1 MNAFHWIA
9 GEWTGTPAVDSIDSA
24 TGLAIGRFTTTA
36 SLKPTPPLPQPDTQE
51 TVTVLVQ
58 IGKRVEKLPI
68 GSIPYRADRTAF
80 HTAGATASLR
90 PSFARSNWPLRM
102 RCVNSIPEIVIAA
115 LLNRL
120 NPSITFVLDSM

>member
-9 GEWTGTPAVDSIDSA
+9 GEWTGTPAVDSIDPA

-58 IGKRVEKLPI
+58 IGKRVEKFHI
-68 GSIPYRADRTAF
+68 DRIPYRENRNAF
-80 HTAGATASLR
+80 HTAGSAASLR
-90 PSFARSNWPLRM
+90 PSFASSN
-102 RCVNSIPEIVIAA
+102 
-115 LLNRL
+115 
-120 NPSITFVLDSM
+120 